1 MDFIH
6 IGLHKTATTYLQK
19 EFFPKLGLKYF
30 SCEEL
35 SCSAKLLYTNRYND
49 WNEHMREFILLG
61 IYEKY
66 GENVKIIIGVR
77 NKDKW
82 KKSLYNQVVRSTS
95 YFKSFKSFCN
105 LKNSCYVNDYVKY
118 AEFLFGDNLYIFNYD
133 KFKVDAQKEL
143 DKLTSYLG
151 VDRIIYEDKRVNI
164 SSSRLKLN
172 LLRLLN
178 LFYEFVKLK
187 LILSK

>member
-6 IGLHKTATTYLQK
+6 VGLHKTATTYLQK

-30 SCEEL
+30 SCEEF
-35 SCSAKLLYTNRYND
+35 SCNVKLLYTYKYND
-49 WNEHMREFILLG
+49 YNDFMRELVLLG
-61 IYEKY
+61 IYKKY
-66 GENVKIIIGVR
+66 GKKVKVIIGVR
-77 NKDKW
+77 DKDNW

-95 YFKSFKSFCN
+95 YFKSFKEFCN
-105 LKNSCYVNDYVKY
+105 LKNSGYVDDYIKY
-118 AEFLFGDNLYIFNYD
+118 AEFLFGDNLYIFNYE

-143 DKLTSYLG
+143 NKLTSYLD
-151 VDRIIYEDKRVNI
+151 VTKIIYEDKKVNI